1 MVSALQH
8 SQGCIWVG
16 QPSRGDLSRA
26 LIRFVIG
33 PKLFGDRG
41 MDMRM
46 KPLLSQFSDL
56 QEAIFMV
63 FVSAAQNLHFPT
75 SL

>member
-1 MVSALQH
+1 M
-8 SQGCIWVG
+8 
-16 QPSRGDLSRA
+16 
-26 LIRFVIG
+26 FVIG

-41 MDMRM
+41 MDMKM
-46 KPLLSQFSDL
+46 KALLLRFSDL